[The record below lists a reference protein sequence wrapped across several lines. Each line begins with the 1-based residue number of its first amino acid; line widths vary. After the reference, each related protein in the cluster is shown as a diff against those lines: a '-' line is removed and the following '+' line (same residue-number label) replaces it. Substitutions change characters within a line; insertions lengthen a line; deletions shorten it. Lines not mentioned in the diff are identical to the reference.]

1 MITRAILEAQRAQ
14 YVRDKASASANVTE
28 ALATVNAFNGAI
40 EAIDNLLTICAR
52 EEEAQA
58 VAETPPNTEGDT
70 HA

>member
-1 MITRAILEAQRAQ
+1 MITRPILEAQKAQ
-14 YVRDKASASANVTE
+14 YVQGKADAAARVTE
-28 ALATVNAFNGAI
+28 AVATVNAFNGAI

-58 VAETPPNTEGDT
+58 AAAQPAESEGDT